1 MNWRKRK
8 DRKRREAAL
17 HDAGLTAPEWN
28 NLIAVGGPFHQIPL
42 APVLNEYL
50 ILEEVLEMWGLAES
64 LSDARRLCKQGG
76 IKVNGIQTKNP
87 KTVLG
92 ISHLGI
98 FRDTLVIK
106 ITKGRKEAFWY
117 IISDVTPE
125 NLAEIVGEPDP
136 LVWRQNPH
144 SQP

>member
-1 MNWRKRK
+1 MGWHRRK
-8 DRKRREAAL
+8 DRERREAAL
-17 HDAGLTAPEWN
+17 RDAGLTAPEWQ

-42 APVLNEYL
+42 AVLFDECL
-50 ILEEVLEMWGLAES
+50 ILDETLNTWGLADS

-76 IKVNGIQTKNP
+76 IKINGIQNRDP

-92 ISHLGI
+92 ISHLGS

-117 IISDVTPE
+117 IISDATPE
-125 NLAEIVGEPDP
+125 NLAALIGEPDP
-136 LVWRQNPH
+136 LVWKRNSHPQT
-144 SQP
+144 